1 MLDTNRLVI
10 LTGPSCVGK
19 TPLERSLR
27 HIYPEIDKK
36 LIRLVAYNSRA
47 MRPVEI
53 EGIDY
58 YFRSREQIQQLAKQN
73 EIVLME
79 ARGDLHGFDINELQ
93 NILKHSDAFYEGNT
107 FMASEMQSLGNSQNF
122 PVLSIFLS
130 PFSQSEL
137 EDLIKLF
144 TIPELKDHIYNHM
157 LQKLIRRADNFK
169 ISLTDKILEN
179 LKHRA
184 KDSYHELSIAHTF
197 DHIIV
202 NHDGEDSPN
211 WDDPDNLQGDAL
223 RSVHSLAGL
232 ITTGNNLNIENW
244 NNFRSF

>member
-1 MLDTNRLVI
+1 
-10 LTGPSCVGK
+10 
-19 TPLERSLR
+19 
-27 HIYPEIDKK
+27 
-36 LIRLVAYNSRA
+36 
-47 MRPVEI
+47 
-53 EGIDY
+53 
-58 YFRSREQIQQLAKQN
+58 
-73 EIVLME
+73 
-79 ARGDLHGFDINELQ
+79 
-93 NILKHSDAFYEGNT
+93 
-107 FMASEMQSLGNSQNF
+107 
-122 PVLSIFLS
+122 
-130 PFSQSEL
+130 
-137 EDLIKLF
+137 
-144 TIPELKDHIYNHM
+144 M